1 MRCLGVQFYGNELR
15 KHVGTVRTILK
26 VHVSVSSHLAFY
38 RVPAVLYHN
47 LGFFLAEK
55 ALLISK
61 VYIGVTKDLKADARE
76 LHKLWQTGVS

>member
-47 LGFFLAEK
+47 LGFFFGRK
-55 ALLISK
+55 GITDFK
-61 VYIGVTKDLKADARE
+61 GVYWSDKGFEGRRTRA
-76 LHKLWQTGVS
+76 S